1 MHEELDTIPSSDP
14 ASPALL
20 LDLPNELLQLIL
32 CNLTDSDLLS
42 PALLF
47 NRRLR
52 ANAAHTYLA
61 RAGIIE
67 HHNGYIY
74 IKDIVGRTA
83 IVLLSTTP
91 LFDEISLTCDLF
103 YVVEYG
109 RHLRKLIAAT
119 PRVRS
124 VCIEFDERETELLHD
139 TRILEP
145 LIAFLASLRDTCFS
159 LQLQRSRSYFTPPT
173 RSLTIPLHRPTRPV
187 RQLPTRGLLKGI
199 SSLAVS
205 ADLTR
210 IPSLLEL
217 CRSIFVIVS
226 SHVEDFQ
233 LEDCSSQQDCDSILS
248 LINFPKLRTF
258 SIRSLSHVT
267 ISIKV
272 AFFKQHSLVKTVF
285 LFSNPL
291 NGLTPTAPKS
301 ALSLPPLT
309 HLFLSANYRLLKLQD
324 ASLLQE
330 CFLQAPNIRPRPSQ
344 VEFCLNVNTLL
355 AVLAPL
361 TKYRFNNLK
370 LVISLPSRIPDHVEQ
385 FLVYPEVQCVCRKP
399 DSVRLSGVQTLEFMV
414 DSFDYTIAVSSVSFV
429 EWFHYLHLSQRT
441 ELPTGFKSALTFLN
455 CESNRNFLAS
465 WIAKRS

>member
-1 MHEELDTIPSSDP
+1 MLLYTNNILSSQFPNLIFNMCLPSSGQVKLPAAFVKKILSSRRSNGSLKRSQPDRSGDVSVIGTEEPSLQTRTKRQKQAPPLHEELDTFPSSDS

-61 RAGIIE
+61 RTGIIE

-74 IKDIVGRTA
+74 IRDVVGRTA

-91 LFDEISLTCDLF
+91 LFDKISLTCDLF

-124 VCIEFDERETELLHD
+124 VCIEFDEREMELLHD

-187 RQLPTRGLLKGI
+187 RQLPTWGLLKGI

-217 CRSIFVIVS
+217 CRSIFVIAS
-226 SHVEDFQ
+226 SHIEDFQ
-233 LEDCSSQQDCDSILS
+233 LEDCSLQQDCDSILS

-309 HLFLSANYRLLKLQD
+309 HLFLSANYRLLKEVL
-324 ASLLQE
+324 SVPPLFLQE
-330 CFLQAPNIRPRPSQ
+330 
-344 VEFCLNVNTLL
+344 
-355 AVLAPL
+355 
-361 TKYRFNNLK
+361 
-370 LVISLPSRIPDHVEQ
+370 
-385 FLVYPEVQCVCRKP
+385 
-399 DSVRLSGVQTLEFMV
+399 SGH
-414 DSFDYTIAVSSVSFV
+414 SG
-429 EWFHYLHLSQRT
+429 
-441 ELPTGFKSALTFLN
+441 GFQWN
-455 CESNRNFLAS
+455 G
-465 WIAKRS
+465 I

>member
-1 MHEELDTIPSSDP
+1 MNGELDNFPSPNLASPALLDHPNELKVDDFPSLDP

-32 CNLTDSDLLS
+32 SNLVDSDLLS

-52 ANAAHTYLA
+52 ANVAHTYLA

-67 HHNGYIY
+67 NDGYIY
-74 IKDIVGRTA
+74 IRDIVGRRA

-91 LFDEISLTCDLF
+91 LFDEISLICDLF
-103 YVVEYG
+103 YIVEYG
-109 RHLRKLIAAT
+109 RHLRQLIAAT

-124 VCIEFDERETELLHD
+124 ICIEFDERETELLHD
-139 TRILEP
+139 TRTLEP

-159 LQLQRSRSYFTPPT
+159 LQIQRSRSYFTPPT
-173 RSLTIPLHRPTRPV
+173 RSLTIPLNRPKRPIC
-187 RQLPTRGLLKGI
+187 QLPTRGLLKGI
-199 SSLAVS
+199 NSLTVS
-205 ADLTR
+205 ADFTR
-210 IPSLLEL
+210 IPSLFGI
-217 CRSIFVIVS
+217 CRSIFIIARS
-226 SHVEDFQ
+226 QVEDFQ

-248 LINFPKLRTF
+248 LINFPRLRTL

-301 ALSLPPLT
+301 VLSLPPLT

-324 ASLLQE
+324 ASFLQE
-330 CFLQAPNIRPRPSQ
+330 CFLQAPNIRPRSSQ
-344 VEFCLNVNTLL
+344 VEFCLNMNTLL
-355 AVLAPL
+355 AALASL
-361 TKYRFNNLK
+361 SKYRFNSLK
-370 LVISLPSRIPDHVEQ
+370 LVISLPSRIPDHIEQ
-385 FLVYPEVQCVCRKP
+385 FLVHPEVQCLCRKP
-399 DSVRLSGVQTLEFMV
+399 DAVRLSGVKTLEFMV
-414 DSFDYTIAVSSVSFV
+414 DSFDYTVAVSSVSFV
-429 EWFHYLHLSQRT
+429 
-441 ELPTGFKSALTFLN
+441 G
-455 CESNRNFLAS
+455 
-465 WIAKRS
+465 RSVIYIFC